1 MLSGEDKKDEQMREI
16 KKIKFDYMNV
26 VREIVLVLPRDPSYA
41 IRKV

>member
-26 VREIVLVLPRDPSYA
+26 VREIKDD
-41 IRKV
+41 

>member
-26 VREIVLVLPRDPSYA
+26 VREINTQMYTE
-41 IRKV
+41 